1 MNIIAHESQWFPAMP
16 SVINT
21 ANWSADWA
29 ASFHREAP
37 AMNFTGHESLYYQ
50 TRDSPSLPAT
60 DPKPRH
66 QYWFPEV
73 IRLCNVINTSNQFTK
88 IPFLSVPILCTNLS
102 HGCQKFWLDWHHL
115 RNRQRDS
122 SVDLQVSCQVNTS
135 QTFPGER
142 QRCNYLKY
150 EPLFSP

>member
-1 MNIIAHESQWFPAMP
+1 MP

-37 AMNFTGHESLYYQ
+37 AMNFTGHESLYHQ

-60 DPKPRH
+60 DLKPRH

-73 IRLCNVINTSNQFTK
+73 IRLCNVINMSNQFTK
-88 IPFLSVPILCTNLS
+88 ERYYFSVPILHTSLS
-102 HGCQKFWLDWHHL
+102 HSCQKFSLDWHHL
-115 RNRQRDS
+115 RNWQRGS
-122 SVDLQVSCQVNTS
+122 SVALQVSCQVNTS
-135 QTFPGER
+135 QTFPGKR
-142 QRCNYLKY
+142 QRCDYLKY